1 MVLFNAICSYSVYY
15 VHFGFNLSIR
25 SIFVPFGPFVSTSV
39 HLDHLDPFWSTSVH
53 FGALTCSK
61 KKKKKDMFGLRVPI
75 INPNLF
81 LKNIDLKLIIS
92 KILSIAF
99 IVATL
104 LLSYINVTF

>member
-1 MVLFNAICSYSVYY
+1 
-15 VHFGFNLSIR
+15 
-25 SIFVPFGPFVSTSV
+25 
-39 HLDHLDPFWSTSVH
+39 
-53 FGALTCSK
+53 
-61 KKKKKDMFGLRVPI
+61 MFGLRAPI

>member
-1 MVLFNAICSYSVYY
+1 
-15 VHFGFNLSIR
+15 
-25 SIFVPFGPFVSTSV
+25 
-39 HLDHLDPFWSTSVH
+39 
-53 FGALTCSK
+53 
-61 KKKKKDMFGLRVPI
+61 MFGLRVPI

-99 IVATL
+99 IVTTL

>member
-1 MVLFNAICSYSVYY
+1 
-15 VHFGFNLSIR
+15 
-25 SIFVPFGPFVSTSV
+25 
-39 HLDHLDPFWSTSVH
+39 
-53 FGALTCSK
+53 
-61 KKKKKDMFGLRVPI
+61 MFGLRVPI

-104 LLSYINVTF
+104 LLSYINVTFQSTLVWLNLSKKFSKPKGYKYTNLIFKAVTRLF